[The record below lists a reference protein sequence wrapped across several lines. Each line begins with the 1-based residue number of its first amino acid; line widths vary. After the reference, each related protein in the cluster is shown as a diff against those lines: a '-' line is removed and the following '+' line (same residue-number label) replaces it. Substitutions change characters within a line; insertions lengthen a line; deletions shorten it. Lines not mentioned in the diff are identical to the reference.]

1 MNLDVAASVLQKTNQ
16 FLYNFKETG
25 LQSSIIA
32 ARELAEELEMTP
44 DEMTFPRSADVRWWW
59 KKVQIFMKHLMNQRT
74 IPMTVIR

>member
-44 DEMTFPRSADVRWWW
+44 DEMTFPRSADVRLSL
-59 KKVQIFMKHLMNQRT
+59 IH
-74 IPMTVIR
+74 I